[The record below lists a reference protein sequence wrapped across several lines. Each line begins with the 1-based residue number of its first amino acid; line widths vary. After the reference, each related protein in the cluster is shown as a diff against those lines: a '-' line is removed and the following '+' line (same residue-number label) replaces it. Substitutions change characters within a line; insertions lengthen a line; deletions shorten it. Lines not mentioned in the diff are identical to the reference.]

1 MTNHPHLKSLHTLF
15 TEEVQPF
22 RKVHRMIDLFESII
36 KSHTVVILAE
46 YVKYNDLSDTAK
58 GMLSQG
64 LRTPSLGTWQLFSRV
79 LFEELEGKEYQW
91 TINSFVDEFK
101 HLDKALNNDKTNVI
115 AFRNG
120 YAHGATPSDEQCEKD
135 IERFE
140 PFLNLLLSSKWLGQ
154 SSTHVIDGLVYLKSE
169 TDSLCLHPILL
180 HREENSDASFAFFN
194 DLKNDK
200 IGLLN
205 YPLGKHYR
213 EKEFFKEFHNYL
225 PLNEWKKS
233 GNNEFFQRI
242 EELTETFKG
251 RAAERESLLQF
262 VLNKSKGYCSI
273 QGNPGIG
280 KSALIAQFFK
290 DLRVIKEA
298 SSVQVV
304 EYFIRRGTAQA
315 QTEYLLNYLIKR
327 TDEVFPQGKE
337 VRAEGKM
344 VFDLQQQLFS
354 KWRLWSEHSNGK
366 KLLFLIDGLD
376 EGVEN
381 NIVSYL
387 PRENFDDV
395 LIIYGSRPGG
405 HKTIDELWATLPIEN
420 HTKIELSGLSKED
433 IRALIYEVAN
443 KYDLERESEWIEVVQ
458 QRSQGNPLY
467 LKLLCDS
474 LENKAI
480 SLNDVNALPTKIDE
494 YYKAILLRYAQDP
507 DGDALLAGLF
517 TFAAAKDYLT
527 LSHLGLINQIGDAVL
542 ERIGSTLKE
551 VLYENPLTEDVL
563 DYQLFHESFREYLVK
578 EKALKVNEAS
588 YRIIDFCTSWKD
600 LQGQWEQRYALEHY
614 AAHLHESKKEIHTEQ
629 LLKLICDSEFQT
641 TQKKVLRG
649 FEASNALFRLALL
662 KASEVQR
669 FDEQLEAGLCLV
681 DLKYE
686 EANDAPQIVAM
697 VANGEIDL
705 ALKRIESFGGAD
717 KEGMQR
723 KFILYMLCLMEL
735 TLLESKDKPFR
746 KDAIQKLLNH
756 LDEQIPADTSL
767 INWNEFFP
775 SNLMFQMAFEWAEI
789 ELDYLIVFKR
799 TDHWEGTWL
808 IEEGPFLSSQ
818 LELVWKCIQYN
829 SMETPKFG
837 LLRIM
842 SEVFAKQGEFDR
854 ALEIADS
861 ISYGVE
867 KLKAQKAISTSLTKL
882 DKLDEALAI
891 VNKIDNESDKN
902 SAIVSITGELSKSGK
917 FQDAQACALQI
928 NDVYFGSQSM
938 RQIAIELY
946 KNKKSVEALT
956 ALRKAV
962 DLARSISDDYRKS
975 YSFQSIYRIFAKF
988 ENLNEASSAIDY
1000 SIKCARRISNAPEKS
1015 KALQSIS
1022 DAFAQQMNSEA
1033 ANSFM
1038 EEALACIQ
1046 GITEEN
1052 DIKWS
1057 ALKEIALGLA
1067 KQNRIAEALDC
1078 AKSIKSLIEKS
1089 SVISEISKLLIRQS
1103 KMEEAIVFSQNINY
1117 DLGNVFKARV
1127 LAEISVELVKQGKH
1141 QEAINNYKNYYD
1153 GRGMGKLRALKR
1165 MINHGA
1171 NIQRLD
1177 IAYNIMLKTLVI
1189 DKVANDK
1196 EKIDKALKN
1205 FANKLSAEGRI
1216 FEALFCARKVSNDRN
1231 RSFILSDILTLLK
1244 LIGDEDKYKAIQEET
1259 IECAKNIID
1268 VWMRTS
1274 ALVYISNELEKQK
1287 EYEYSN
1293 TIVQE
1298 LFEYIKSVNDS
1309 RKDGALGEISKM
1321 LAVQGKFDEA
1331 IECSLGIK
1339 NSVRQ
1344 SWASRDI
1351 SIELAKQEHFARSL
1365 ENSEIINREDA
1376 RVEAICAISSAL
1388 SSHKKYEKSQSILND
1403 AIQYAE
1409 GISEK
1414 NIKAS
1419 ALIYI
1424 ANELNNQGRIAEKVL
1439 FIEAALEC
1447 KPLKGFTLGE
1457 ILVKITKLGHFEE
1470 AISYAHFVRDYVAL
1484 SSISVELAKKGNLN
1498 LIESIGL
1505 EIIEL
1510 AERHNCWKTIAQNGY
1525 IEMDWQ
1531 KSLQQNTQFKSDEA
1545 RLYYLKGW
1553 ANAVSECDAN
1563 SFCVQEALIHLAND
1577 SESIENLLQKH
1588 ALHEVFFG
1596 KSGPE
1601 KINRLN
1607 QTIDIQWALDIVA
1620 QFPKEE
1626 SSSRLST
1633 NLETWL
1639 HEIADE
1645 DDREQ
1650 IELWARQVAKG
1661 KITEEEFGE
1670 RVNGLV

>member
-1 MTNHPHLKSLHTLF
+1 MNQHPHLKTLHTLY
-15 TEEVQPF
+15 TEEAQPF

-36 KSHTVVILAE
+36 KSHTVVIIAE
-46 YVKYNDLSDTAK
+46 YVQHNQLSNTAK
-58 GMLSQG
+58 GLLAQG

-79 LFEELEGKEYQW
+79 LFEELQAVNYAW
-91 TINSFVDEFK
+91 TLSEFASGFEF
-101 HLDKALNNDKTNVI
+101 LDKSLNSDKTNVI

-120 YAHGATPSDEQCEKD
+120 YAHGATPSDEQCEND
-135 IERFE
+135 IRKFE
-140 PFLNLLLSSKWLGQ
+140 PYLDKLLSLRWVEQ
-154 SSTHVIDGLVYLKSE
+154 SSIEVNEGIVYVQSE
-169 TDSLCLHPILL
+169 VNSLCCHPIFLF
-180 HREENSDASFAFFN
+180 RDENNEASFAFFN

-213 EKEFFKEFHNYL
+213 EKEFFKVFHEYL

-233 GNNEFFQRI
+233 GNNEFYQRI

-251 RAAERESLLQF
+251 RTFEREKLLQF
-262 VLNKSKGYCSI
+262 VINESKGYCSI

-290 DLRVIKEA
+290 DLRA
-298 SSVQVV
+298 SDKAKNVNVV

-327 TDEVFPQGKE
+327 TDELFPQGKE

-344 VFDLQQQLFS
+344 VFEIQQQLFS

-387 PRENFDDV
+387 PRENFQDI

-405 HKTIDELWATLPIEN
+405 HKTIDELWVTLPLES
-420 HTKIELSGLSKED
+420 HSKIELSGLSKED

-443 KYDLERESEWIEVVQ
+443 KYDLEKDSEWIEAVQ
-458 QRSQGNPLY
+458 KRSQGNPLY

-474 LENKAI
+474 IENGGIA
-480 SLNDVNALPTKIDE
+480 LNDLNALPSKIDE

-507 DGDALLAGLF
+507 DGDALLAGLY

-527 LSHLGLINQIGDAVL
+527 MAHLGLINQLGDATL

-563 DYQLFHESFREYLVK
+563 DFQLFHESFREYLIK
-578 EKALKVNEAS
+578 EKTLKVSEAKQ
-588 YRIIDFCTSWKD
+588 RITEFCGRWKEFE
-600 LQGQWEQRYALEHY
+600 GQWEQRYVLEHY
-614 AAHLHESKKEIHTEQ
+614 ASHLHESIKEHHSEL
-629 LLKLICDSEFQT
+629 LLKLIYDTDFQT

-649 FEASNALFRLALL
+649 FEATNTLFRLALL
-662 KASEVQR
+662 KASDIKR

-697 VANGEIDL
+697 VASGEIDF
-705 ALKRIESFGGAD
+705 ALKRIESFGGSD
-717 KEGMQR
+717 KEGIQR

-735 TLLESKDKPFR
+735 TLLESKVKPFR

-767 INWNEFFP
+767 INWNDFFP
-775 SNLMFQMAFEWAEI
+775 SNLMFLLVFQWSEI
-789 ELDYLIVFKR
+789 GVDYLIVFKR

-829 SMETPKFG
+829 SMVVPKCG

-854 ALEIADS
+854 ALEIAES

-891 VNKIDNESDKN
+891 VNKIDTESDKN
-902 SAIVSITGELSKSGK
+902 SAIVSIIGELAKSGK
-917 FQDAQACALQI
+917 FQDAQACALKI

-938 RQIAIELY
+938 RQIAFELY

-956 ALRKAV
+956 SLRKAV
-962 DLARSISDDYRKS
+962 DLARGISDDYLKS
-975 YSFQSIYRIFAKF
+975 YSFQSIYSIFAKF
-988 ENLNEASSAIDY
+988 GNLNEASSAIEY
-1000 SIKCARRISNAPEKS
+1000 SIKCARRLSNAPAKG
-1015 KALQSIS
+1015 KALQNIS

-1033 ANSFM
+1033 AASFM

-1046 GITEEN
+1046 GLTEEN
-1052 DIKWS
+1052 RIKWL
-1057 ALKEIALGLA
+1057 ALEEIALALA
-1067 KQNRIAEALDC
+1067 KQSRLAEALHC
-1078 AKSIKSLIEKS
+1078 AKSINSNSEQS
-1089 SVISEISKLLIRQS
+1089 NVISKISRILISQS
-1103 KMEEAIVFSQNINY
+1103 KIQEAIGFSQNINF
-1117 DLGNVFKARV
+1117 DPVNMHKERV
-1127 LAEISVELVKQGKH
+1127 LAELSAEFIKQGKQEDAIVTINFH
-1141 QEAINNYKNYYD
+1141 QKNYLNFRY
-1153 GRGMGKLRALKR
+1153 LKE
-1165 MINHGA
+1165 IIDKGVKA
-1171 NIQRLD
+1171 ERLD
-1177 IAYNIMLKTLVI
+1177 ISFNILLNALLK
-1189 DKVANDK
+1189 DKMINDK
-1196 EKIDKALKN
+1196 AKIDYSLKN
-1205 FANKLSAEGRI
+1205 VAIKFCEEGRI
-1216 FEALFCARKVSNDRN
+1216 FEGLLCARKVSNDRN
-1231 RSFILSDILTLLK
+1231 RSFILMDIATLLK
-1244 LIGDEDKYKAIQEET
+1244 VIGDKDKFKAIVEET
-1259 IECAKNIID
+1259 IECAKDIID
-1268 VWMRTS
+1268 VWMKSR
-1274 ALVYISNELEKQK
+1274 ALVYIANEFAKQK

-1293 TIVQE
+1293 TIIQE

-1309 RKDGALGEISKM
+1309 RKDGALVEISRM

-1331 IECSLGIK
+1331 VECSLYIK
-1339 NSVRQ
+1339 NSVSQ
-1344 SWASRDI
+1344 SYALRDI
-1351 SIELAKQEHFARSL
+1351 SVELAKQGQFERSL
-1365 ENSEIINREDA
+1365 ENSEIINREDT

-1388 SSHKKYEKSQSILND
+1388 SSHKKYEKSQSILKD
-1403 AIQYAE
+1403 AIQFAE

-1424 ANELNNQGRIAEKVL
+1424 ANELNNHGRIAEKVVL
-1439 FIEAALEC
+1439 INAAIEC

-1457 ILVKITKLGHFEE
+1457 ILLKITKLGHFEE
-1470 AISYAHFVRDYVAL
+1470 AISYAQHVGDYVAL
-1484 SSISVELAKKGNLN
+1484 NSISVELTKKGNLN
-1498 LIESIGL
+1498 LAESIGM
-1505 EIIEL
+1505 EIIKIS
-1510 AERHNCWKTIAQNGY
+1510 ERHNCWKTIAQNGY

-1531 KSLQQNTQFKSDEA
+1531 KSLHQNTQLKSDEA
-1545 RLYYLKGW
+1545 RLFYLKGW
-1553 ANAVSECDAN
+1553 ANAVSECDAD
-1563 SFCVQEALIHLAND
+1563 SGCVQEALNQLAHD

-1607 QTIDIQWALDIVA
+1607 QSVDIQWALDIVA

-1645 DDREQ
+1645 DDRDQ
-1650 IELWARQVAKG
+1650 IELWAKQVAKG

-1670 RVNGLV
+1670 RVRSLMF